1 MRLVRVSLP
10 EDASKRYSYF
20 RRFLKT
26 INGSWIQT
34 YKYCPYQLYLE
45 RVKKV
50 EVPPTRSM
58 REGTA
63 AHMVLEEEHK
73 KMVERE
79 LSIEDA
85 LSLAPFENESY
96 AYREVKYI
104 TQFDNF
110 QLISKVDEIVIGPD
124 KVVIIDDKR
133 SRKVYDGQIFQV
145 YAYAYAFKHMF
156 DVDRDI
162 RVQIRSHVNSKLL
175 YDHEF
180 GGEEER
186 AIEKT
191 LGDVLRLLKN
201 EFVPQVEYRSSKCDR
216 CRFRDYCEVY
226 LKHMGKW

>member
-1 MRLVRVSLP
+1 MKLIRVSLP
-10 EDASKRYSYF
+10 VEASKRYSTF

-34 YKYCPYQLYLE
+34 YMYCPYQLYLE

-50 EVPPTRSM
+50 EVPTTKSM

-63 AHMVLEEEHK
+63 AHLVLEEEHK

-85 LSLAPFENESY
+85 LSLAPFEKESY
-96 AYREVKYI
+96 AYREIKYI

-110 QLISKVDEIVIGPD
+110 QLISKVDEIVIEPEQ
-124 KVVIIDDKR
+124 VVIIDDKK
-133 SRKVYDGQIFQV
+133 STKAYDGQIFQV

-162 RVQIRSHVNSKLL
+162 RVQIRSHVNGKIL

-180 GGEEER
+180 GREEER

-191 LGDVLRLLKN
+191 LNDVLRLLKN
-201 EFVPQVEYRSSKCDR
+201 EFVPRVEYRSSKCDK
-216 CRFRDYCEVY
+216 CRFRDYCKVY
-226 LKHMGKW
+226 LKHVGKW